1 MAERY
6 AVATGLWTAATF
18 DEGTLPGVNDTVH
31 ANGYTVTIDQDIT
44 VAALSTRVGVTAVAG
59 GGFTVSS
66 AGRTIRANLYSG
78 TTNCLSCSASSGTFT
93 LHGWSYG
100 SNTTASIYALRNT
113 GAGLVVAYGHAFGD
127 VGHGI
132 NVSSTGDLY
141 LYGDAVGGVAYT
153 CAGINVSG
161 SSTGHGY
168 VFGTARSHASGA
180 GPGAYGSS
188 SGTSCV
194 IVQAAEQGAGGGW
207 PIQGKVL
214 FHDFSNIAFG
224 VRNSSGTLKT
234 IGVLPHSSFST
245 PRAFT

>member
-6 AVATGLWTAATF
+6 AVATGVWEAATF
-18 DEGTLPGVNDTVH
+18 NGGTLPGVGDIVH

-44 VAALSTRVGVTAVAG
+44 VAALSTRVGVTAAAG

-66 AGRTIRANLYSG
+66 ADRTIRANLYSG
-78 TTNCLSCSASSGTFT
+78 TTNCLTCSASSGTFT

-100 SNTTASIYALRNT
+100 SDTTAGVYALRST

-132 NVSSTGDLY
+132 NVSSTGHLY
-141 LYGDAVGGVAYT
+141 LYGDAVGGIAYN
-153 CAGINVSG
+153 CAGIHASG
-161 SSTGHGY
+161 SSSGHGY
-168 VFGTARSHASGA
+168 VFGTARSHATGL

-207 PIQGKVL
+207 HSQGRVL
-214 FHDFSNIAFG
+214 FNDFNNIAFG
-224 VRNSSGTLKT
+224 VRNAANTLKT